1 MKLKLELEVSR
12 IGYVLYRNGMNP
24 VLTATAEAEEDVKN
38 VEFTLKSEPPFVTA
52 PPFKADGIAAGTKI
66 DLRDH
71 LKVSLDPSLLISA
84 ADTTPCRIML
94 EASTEEETPVS
105 EFCDTEVLPFEFW
118 PGFEYP
124 DLVASFVTPN
134 AECLAEIRS
143 EASDIL
149 KEWKMSQSLEGYQGD
164 RNRVSAMAAA
174 VYVAIQR
181 LQINYVVP
189 PAGFETS
196 GQRIRLSDTVTS
208 SKEGTCIDMSVLFCS
223 VLESI
228 GINTFIFLA
237 KGHAFAGFWLVD
249 EHMADTVSVDSSAIT
264 RLIRNRDACAV
275 ECTLMCTP
283 GKESF
288 DDACK
293 KGLERLED
301 TDSFICAVDIRKARN
316 TIAPLPTRRF
326 ENGVWVADR
335 DEDDRRVAAPK
346 SIGEVYE
353 EVEERPL
360 TRVDMWKRDLLD
372 TSTRNPLVNMKVG
385 AKAVP
390 LLVSDTALFED
401 IFFNG
406 SQFLIMSKPQDWD
419 GAKIYAERPFET
431 EAYVGNYAK
440 SCVDEINRGWIRT
453 PLTDGETLSSIKS
466 IYRLYR
472 KEMEESGCNSLFV
485 TVGVLR
491 WFESK
496 GDKIP
501 RYSPLI
507 LIPAELVK
515 KQKGYAVV
523 KYDEEAVFNVT
534 LAEKLRQEYDIMIS
548 GIDPLPLDD
557 TGVNV
562 DRVSQNVR
570 RCIEGM
576 EGWEVLDGAALG
588 VFSFS
593 QYAMWKDL
601 DKNIERL
608 KENAVVNALVTGGI
622 YHADPEISV
631 DADPYQLCLC
641 VAADGSQI
649 KAVRAS
655 GEGKTFV
662 MHGPPGT
669 GKSQTITNI
678 ISNAMYQGKTVLF
691 VAEKRAALEVVQK
704 RMDKIG
710 VGNHCLELHSD
721 KTEKTKVLEQLK
733 KAMDPVK
740 ECDTA
745 KLDETLA
752 KLEGMRA
759 KLDSY
764 VSSLHEKRAWGF
776 SAYDCISRYEA
787 YDVEGAKDLKVSPDT
802 AMRMRP
808 ETIGNLED
816 DILKAHQAYSIAR
829 SMCDTGALESIH
841 VEFPTASL
849 QYDIEESMDE
859 ALAAADEV
867 EALGAKM
874 EGLGLPKDAEAA
886 DRIINAVLSADQE
899 MAADPKLD
907 TIPNVLPRAIELMD
921 EVFPVVSSWDA
932 REVRL
937 DQATR
942 MLKQS
947 EELEQILGTV
957 MDAGWLPQSCASQAV
972 AREVSGFC
980 SKILSLRPAMD
991 KIDAKWLPGVYDFNS
1006 TYDIR
1011 RNWHDSNGKLLF
1023 KGGAKKKFMTDVSV
1037 VLRNSGEDFD
1047 SLGGTVD
1054 LISKVS
1060 GEFKTLTSV
1069 PGSIASRANETG
1081 SEKSRLEDILHRASA
1096 TISSAES
1103 AGMTLEELGKLR
1115 EAMGTSME
1123 SVELYRAASS
1133 KWTAARDKLIS
1144 VMRTDANIFSP
1155 AECREYCESV
1165 RPYLGG
1171 VFDWA
1176 NWNYYAAKLTDEGLS
1191 SSCDSIRAGMEAKDV
1206 VNSTYR
1212 SLYKT
1217 MINICRQESEALR
1230 MFNATTFE
1238 GLIEKF
1244 KRLDA
1249 TYTEINKGILK
1260 YRLYRNIPR
1269 NMDSSVPDSEAGKL
1283 YKAVSGTRMKKSIRT
1298 LLSEIPH
1305 MLPKLCPCLLMSPQ
1319 SVAQYITMDYP
1330 KFDLVVFDESSQI
1343 TTSKA
1348 IGSLGRAKAAIVAGD
1363 REQLPPTRFFQKT
1376 IEAEEGEEEIEDME
1390 SFLED
1395 CLALNMPQTYL
1406 EWHYRS
1412 QHESLIAFSN
1422 KMFYDG
1428 NMLTFPSPNDQETRV
1443 GMRFVKDGVYEKG
1456 KRYNAIEAQAVV
1468 DEVYRRVMSRNYNG
1482 QSIGI
1487 IAFSISQQNCI
1498 EDAMDEMAAKNPKFY
1513 QRLNSMSEE
1522 MFIKNLET
1530 VQGDERDIILFSI
1543 GYGPGKDGT
1552 VAQSFGPINRAGGG
1566 RRLNVAV
1573 SRARYEMLVFS
1584 SMRYSDVKLTPT
1596 SSSGVRSMK
1605 EFLRF
1610 AENDGRFGETDRSRP
1625 SEGMSTIIEDIAA
1638 SLKTIGYT
1646 SHFGIGNSGFKID
1659 LAVVDPDDPEQYILG
1674 ILNDGDSYKRSD
1686 NTRDREFARADVLL
1700 RLGWNIMHVWSVDWY
1715 FSKKLTL
1722 KKIADRIADIRAK
1735 RQAEKKDEIVEEDT
1749 EEVVVEETPKA
1760 EPVEVPEEAPETTIS
1775 PAPEAPEETETIPED
1790 VPEPVP
1796 EYVPEP
1802 VPEKT
1807 VEVVPEEPED
1817 VPESEVPETVTEEIP
1832 EDVPEEEE
1840 GRYYVEPVVEPSR
1853 PDRDGDVITRKVP
1866 YNPPELQ
1873 TFEILPD
1880 TAIFDKATVATIAE
1894 RIIRAESPI
1903 NEEQLLS
1910 LYRKSAGIKRL
1921 MEQKRSVLVG
1931 NLRETFKPEIRD
1943 EFVTYWAE
1951 GADRNVS
1958 TYRVSETAGGSRDI
1972 TCVPLVEILNA
1983 CIDVAETSVSI
1994 PKESCVMAVGKAL
2007 GYKRVGNNVTAI
2019 VSKALEIAIADGLIK
2034 EQNGNIVTE

>member
-1 MKLKLELEVSR
+1 MKMKLELEVSR

-24 VLTATAEAEEDVKN
+24 VLTATAEAGEDVKSI
-38 VEFTLKSEPPFVTA
+38 EFTLRSEPPFVTA
-52 PPFKADGIAAGTKI
+52 PPFKADGIAGGTKL
-66 DLRDH
+66 DLREH
-71 LKVSLDPSLLISA
+71 LKVALDPSLLISA
-84 ADTTPCRIML
+84 ADTAPCRIFI
-94 EASTEEETPVS
+94 EASSEDGEAVS

-143 EASDIL
+143 SASDVL
-149 KEWKMSQSLEGYQGD
+149 REWGMDPSLEGYQGD

-174 VYVAIQR
+174 AFVAIQR
-181 LQINYVVP
+181 MNVNYVVP

-196 GQRIRLSDTVTS
+196 GQRIRLADTVTS
-208 SKEGTCIDMSVLFCS
+208 SKEGTCIDMAVLYCS
-223 VLESI
+223 VLESM
-228 GINTFIFLA
+228 GLNTFVFLA

-264 RLIRNRDACAV
+264 RLVRNRDACAV
-275 ECTLMCTP
+275 ECTLMCAP
-283 GKESF
+283 GRETF
-288 DDACK
+288 DEACRK
-293 KGLERLED
+293 ALERLDD
-301 TDSFICAVDIRKARN
+301 TDSFICAVDVRKARN

-335 DEDDRRVAAPK
+335 DEDTHRAAAPK
-346 SIGEVYE
+346 SVGEVYE
-353 EVEERPL
+353 EAEERPL

-372 TSTRNPLVNMKVG
+372 ISSRNPLVNMKVG

-390 LLVSDTALFED
+390 LLVSDTSLFED
-401 IFFNG
+401 LFYNG
-406 SQFLIMSKPQDWD
+406 EQLLIMPKPQDWD
-419 GAKIYAERPFET
+419 GAKTYAERPFET
-431 EAYVGNYAK
+431 EAYVGNYAR
-440 SCVDEINRGWIRT
+440 SCAEEIGRGWVRT
-453 PLTDGETLSSIKS
+453 PLTEAETLSSVKS

-491 WFESK
+491 WFEER
-496 GDKIP
+496 GDRIP

-523 KYDEEAVFNVT
+523 RYDEEAVFNVT
-534 LAEKLRQEYDIMIS
+534 LAEKLRQEREITIT
-548 GIDPLPLDD
+548 GIDPLPLDEN
-557 TGVNV
+557 GVNV

-570 RCIEGM
+570 RCIEGQ

-593 QYAMWKDL
+593 QYAMWKDI
-601 DKNIERL
+601 DKNMDRL
-608 KENAVVNALVTGGI
+608 RENPVVDALVSGGI
-622 YHADPEISV
+622 YRADPALSA

-733 KAMDPVK
+733 RAMEPCK
-740 ECDTA
+740 ECDTS

-752 KLEGMRA
+752 KLDGMRS

-764 VSSLHEKRAWGF
+764 VSDLHKRREWGF
-776 SAYDCISRYEA
+776 SAYECISRYEA
-787 YDVEGAKDLKVSPDT
+787 YDVKGAKDLKVSPST
-802 AMRMRP
+802 AVRMRP

-816 DILKAHQAYSIAR
+816 DILKAHQAYGIAS
-829 SMCDTGALESIH
+829 SMCDTGQLESIH
-841 VEFPTASL
+841 VDFPTASL
-849 QYDIEESMDE
+849 QYDIEEAMDE
-859 ALAAADEV
+859 AIAAADEV
-867 EALGAKM
+867 EALGARIS
-874 EGLGLPKDAEAA
+874 GLGLPQDAEAA
-886 DRIINAVLSADQE
+886 NRMVEAVL
-899 MAADPKLD
+899 AADPEMASDPSLR
-907 TIPNVLPRAIELMD
+907 TIPDVVPRAIELMD
-921 EVFPVVSSWDA
+921 DVFPAFSSWDA
-932 REVRL
+932 REVRP
-937 DQATR
+937 DQASR
-942 MLKQS
+942 MLKAS
-947 EELEQILGTV
+947 EDLERLLAMI
-957 MDAGWLPQSCASQAV
+957 MERGWLPKDCASHAA

-980 SKILSLRPAMD
+980 SKILSMRSDMYKIETKWRPD
-991 KIDAKWLPGVYDFNS
+991 VYDFNGR
-1006 TYDIR
+1006 YDVR
-1011 RNWHDSNGKLLF
+1011 RNWHDANGKMLF
-1023 KGGAKKKFMTDVSV
+1023 KGGAKKKFMADVSV
-1037 VLRNSGEDFD
+1037 VLRDSGTDFD
-1047 SLGGTVD
+1047 SLSGTVE
-1054 LISKVS
+1054 LIAKVS
-1060 GEFKTLTSV
+1060 GDFRALSSV
-1069 PGSIASRANETG
+1069 PRSIGSRSNETG
-1081 SEKSRLEDILHRASA
+1081 SERSRLEDVLRRASA
-1096 TISSAES
+1096 TLSSAEA
-1103 AGMTLEELGKLR
+1103 AGLPPEELARLR
-1115 EAMGTSME
+1115 EAIGTSME
-1123 SVELYRAASS
+1123 SIELYKAASER
-1133 KWTAARDKLIS
+1133 WTAARDRLAS
-1144 VMRTDANIFSP
+1144 VMKTDAEISTP
-1155 AECREYCESV
+1155 AGCKAYCESV
-1165 RPYLGG
+1165 RPHLGG

-1176 NWNYYAAKLTDEGLS
+1176 NWNYYAAKLSEEGLS
-1191 SSCDSIRAGMEAKDV
+1191 SSCEAIRSGMEAEDV

-1212 SLYKT
+1212 SIYKT
-1217 MINICRQESEALR
+1217 MINICRQESESPR
-1230 MFNATTFE
+1230 MFNASTFE

-1244 KRLDA
+1244 KKLDSS
-1249 TYTEINKGILK
+1249 YTEINKSILK
-1260 YRLYRNIPR
+1260 YRLYKNIPR

-1298 LLSEIPH
+1298 LLGEIPH

-1348 IGSLGRAKAAIVAGD
+1348 IGSLGRAKAAIIAGD
-1363 REQLPPTRFFQKT
+1363 REQLPPTRFFQKK
-1376 IEAEEGEEEIEDME
+1376 IEAEEGEEDIEDME

-1422 KMFYDG
+1422 KMFYDSK
-1428 NMLTFPSPNDQETRV
+1428 MLTFPSPNDQETRV
-1443 GMRFVKDGVYEKG
+1443 GMRFVENGVYEKG
-1456 KRYNAIEAQAVV
+1456 KRYNAIEAAAVV
-1468 DEVYRRVMSRNYNG
+1468 DEVYRRVMDRKYAG
-1482 QSIGI
+1482 ESIGI
-1487 IAFSISQQNCI
+1487 VAFSISQQNCI
-1498 EDAMDEMAAKNPKFY
+1498 EDAMDDMAAKHPKFY
-1513 QRLNSMSEE
+1513 QRLSTMSEE

-1530 VQGDERDIILFSI
+1530 VQGDERDVILFSI
-1543 GYGPGKDGT
+1543 GYGPGRDGT
-1552 VAQSFGPINRAGGG
+1552 VAQSFGPINRPGGG

-1584 SMRYSDVKLTPT
+1584 SMRYTDVKLTPT
-1596 SSSGVRSMK
+1596 SSTGVRSMK

-1610 AENDGRFGETDRSRP
+1610 AENNGRFGDQDRTRP
-1625 SEGMSTIIEDIAA
+1625 SEGMSSIIEDIAA
-1638 SLKTIGYT
+1638 SLKTIGYS

-1659 LAVVDPDDPEQYILG
+1659 LTVLDPDDPEKYILG
-1674 ILNDGDSYKRSD
+1674 ILNDGDSYRASD

-1735 RQAEKKDEIVEEDT
+1735 RLEAAEKAEEEEP
-1749 EEVVVEETPKA
+1749 EEVVSDVPDEISD
-1760 EPVEVPEEAPETTIS
+1760 PVSDEAPDA
-1775 PAPEAPEETETIPED
+1775 PA
-1790 VPEPVP
+1790 
-1796 EYVPEP
+1796 
-1802 VPEKT
+1802 
-1807 VEVVPEEPED
+1807 EEPEEGAPVD
-1817 VPESEVPETVTEEIP
+1817 TGTEPAEAEPEPRRIP
-1832 EDVPEEEE
+1832 YFP
-1840 GRYYVEPVVEPSR
+1840 
-1853 PDRDGDVITRKVP
+1853 PD
-1866 YNPPELQ
+1866 
-1873 TFEILPD
+1873 LPAFNVSAD
-1880 TAIFDKATVATIAE
+1880 AAIFDRMTVTGIAG
-1894 RIIRAESPI
+1894 RIISLESPV

-1921 MEQKRSVLVG
+1921 MEQKRNVLVG
-1931 NLRETFKPEIRD
+1931 NLRTAFSPEMRD

-1951 GADRNVS
+1951 GSDRS
-1958 TYRVSETAGGSRDI
+1958 IRTYRVAETAANSRDI
-1972 TCVPLVEILNA
+1972 TCVPLIEILNA
-1983 CIDVAETSVSI
+1983 CVDVAEASVSI
-1994 PKESCVMAVGKAL
+1994 PKDACVTAVGKAL
-2007 GYKRVGNNVTAI
+2007 GYKRAGANVLALVGR
-2019 VSKALEIAIADGLIK
+2019 ALDIAIEDGLVK
-2034 EQNGNIVTE
+2034 ESGGNIMAERAAGSDATIV